1 MPKRHPASGEDED
14 TTEEQDAQVLHTLA
28 NYLEIKS
35 MHEKRTK
42 TKIAVY
48 DDKNIDRL
56 KWNA

>member
-1 MPKRHPASGEDED
+1 
-14 TTEEQDAQVLHTLA
+14 LHTLA

-56 KWNA
+56 SWNA

>member
-42 TKIAVY
+42 TKMLAQARCVPCQF
-48 DDKNIDRL
+48 DRR
-56 KWNA
+56 K